1 MKSGEFSVSRDGD
14 YYRKEFAEI
23 ADRAFVQRT
32 FVSHSAL
39 VAKKPVDRNRMWAD
53 YHGQAYDE
61 SEFDLVEGM
70 WDHDH
75 CSICLFKITDGFTY
89 WEKSDRIKLLC
100 DACYEAFTNIPPIL
114 NSN

>member
-1 MKSGEFSVSRDGD
+1 MKSGDFSISRDDD
-14 YYRKEFAEI
+14 YYRKEFAGI

-32 FVSHSAL
+32 FASRSAL
-39 VAKKPVDRNRMWAD
+39 VAKKPVNGHRMWAD

-61 SEFDLVEGM
+61 SAFDLVEGM

-75 CSICLFKITDGFTY
+75 CDLCWFTITDGFTY
-89 WEKSDRIKLLC
+89 WENSNRIKRLC
-100 DACYEAFTNIPPIL
+100 DACYEAFTKAPPIL